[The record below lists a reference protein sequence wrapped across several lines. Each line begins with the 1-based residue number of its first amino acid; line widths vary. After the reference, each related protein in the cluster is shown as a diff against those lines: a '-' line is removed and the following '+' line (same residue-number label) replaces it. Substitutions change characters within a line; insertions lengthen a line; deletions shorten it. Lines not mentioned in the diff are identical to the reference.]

1 MEATQHHLH
10 WALSAVE
17 DLSIRVSECQI
28 YTTTAGSY
36 ESEQTLAIIEPYK
49 KTFNFHLCSHTD
61 LMPVSQHTE
70 KGCRILQASESLFA
84 WAPFGRSLGL

>member
-10 WALSAVE
+10 WTLSAVE
-17 DLSIRVSECQI
+17 EDLSSRVSECQI

-49 KTFNFHLCSHTD
+49 KHLISTY
-61 LMPVSQHTE
+61 VATQ
-70 KGCRILQASESLFA
+70 I
-84 WAPFGRSLGL
+84 